1 MLAFSIALLK
11 NQTPF
16 IVASRRPAMPAQ
28 KGFILSPLLCVLRVL
43 TCHLFCFLD
52 EAKHFSSEEELLT
65 VLNFKMCTQQCF

>member
-1 MLAFSIALLK
+1 
-11 NQTPF
+11 
-16 IVASRRPAMPAQ
+16 MPAQ